1 MHIELNRIDSDFHF
15 EAKGTTGVA
24 VHIDA
29 STDIGGHNAGA
40 RPMELLLMGLG
51 SCSALDVIHILR
63 KQKLEIEDFSLTV
76 NGHRE
81 KDAIPA
87 VFTKIHIHY
96 RLKGNLPPDKVQ
108 RAIQLSMD
116 KYCSASAMLAKTA
129 HITHSFEII

>member
-1 MHIELNRIDSDFHF
+1 MQIELNRIDSDFHF
-15 EAKGTTGVA
+15 EAKGTSGVA

-29 STDIGGHNAGA
+29 STEIGGHNAGA

-51 SCSALDVIHILR
+51 SCSALDVILILR
-63 KQKLEIEDFSLTV
+63 KQKLEIEDFKVTV
-76 NGHRE
+76 KGHRE

-87 VFTKIHIHY
+87 VFTQIHIHY
-96 RLKGNLPPDKVQ
+96 QLKGSLPPDKVQ